1 MILWRPT
8 CGSWGRSFPP
18 PASRHSQCSYCKNL
32 VRPTEDD
39 VNFCLWFGRRRFQSD
54 LSTFTCMLVLPGRL
68 ASRWIPSP
76 WGASRKRR
84 CCEYS
89 SNGMAWSSGVHSE
102 ICGPLQ
108 LLSQEEVWL
117 CKHLSNIENAVKSP
131 LYITNLLRLNR
142 KWITYN
148 RGSNDNFKF
157 SWINYFPTCHNGFR
171 KRLLSIDVRF
181 PSINA
186 KQAIGNIV
194 NMIRKQD

>member
-1 MILWRPT
+1 MISPIPSIPSELQ
-8 CGSWGRSFPP
+8 
-18 PASRHSQCSYCKNL
+18 HK
-32 VRPTEDD
+32 
-39 VNFCLWFGRRRFQSD
+39 
-54 LSTFTCMLVLPGRL
+54 LSTAHYVL
-68 ASRWIPSP
+68 
-76 WGASRKRR
+76 
-84 CCEYS
+84 YS
-89 SNGMAWSSGVHSE
+89 
-102 ICGPLQ
+102 
-108 LLSQEEVWL
+108 
-117 CKHLSNIENAVKSP
+117 

-194 NMIRKQD
+194 NMIRKQQVKKGAQMVVGDACPNWALWLFKQWTSSQSPEWNGAKRLITIHTLNWYWLII

>member
-1 MILWRPT
+1 MECLL
-8 CGSWGRSFPP
+8 GLNSV
-18 PASRHSQCSYCKNL
+18 AS
-32 VRPTEDD
+32 
-39 VNFCLWFGRRRFQSD
+39 
-54 LSTFTCMLVLPGRL
+54 
-68 ASRWIPSP
+68 A
-76 WGASRKRR
+76 
-84 CCEYS
+84 
-89 SNGMAWSSGVHSE
+89 SSGPARLY
-102 ICGPLQ
+102 I
-108 LLSQEEVWL
+108 
-117 CKHLSNIENAVKSP
+117 
-131 LYITNLLRLNR
+131 YITNLLRLNR

>member
-1 MILWRPT
+1 MVYSLDFDDIADLKLHFFNFVILQDGGSKIHHQLVGVAAILRPLD
-8 CGSWGRSFPP
+8 
-18 PASRHSQCSYCKNL
+18 RHSCY
-32 VRPTEDD
+32 
-39 VNFCLWFGRRRFQSD
+39 
-54 LSTFTCMLVLPGRL
+54 
-68 ASRWIPSP
+68 I
-76 WGASRKRR
+76 
-84 CCEYS
+84 
-89 SNGMAWSSGVHSE
+89 
-102 ICGPLQ
+102 
-108 LLSQEEVWL
+108 
-117 CKHLSNIENAVKSP
+117 
-131 LYITNLLRLNR
+131 YITNLLRLNR

>member
-1 MILWRPT
+1 MILEVKRADTYPWKQNVSLIPNKQAVNSAEKQLKKDLDLLQALLVGVPPSQVLFT
-8 CGSWGRSFPP
+8 TLPCFPDVSSAELQTVIC
-18 PASRHSQCSYCKNL
+18 AS
-32 VRPTEDD
+32 
-39 VNFCLWFGRRRFQSD
+39 CLDFF
-54 LSTFTCMLVLPGRL
+54 
-68 ASRWIPSP
+68 
-76 WGASRKRR
+76 
-84 CCEYS
+84 
-89 SNGMAWSSGVHSE
+89 
-102 ICGPLQ
+102 
-108 LLSQEEVWL
+108 
-117 CKHLSNIENAVKSP
+117 
-131 LYITNLLRLNR
+131 YITNLLRLNR

>member
-1 MILWRPT
+1 MWFLN
-8 CGSWGRSFPP
+8 
-18 PASRHSQCSYCKNL
+18 NL
-32 VRPTEDD
+32 R
-39 VNFCLWFGRRRFQSD
+39 
-54 LSTFTCMLVLPGRL
+54 
-68 ASRWIPSP
+68 
-76 WGASRKRR
+76 
-84 CCEYS
+84 
-89 SNGMAWSSGVHSE
+89 
-102 ICGPLQ
+102 
-108 LLSQEEVWL
+108 LSQVGRKEI
-117 CKHLSNIENAVKSP
+117 SIE

-142 KWITYN
+142 KWSTYN